1 MKNILLGTTV
11 LGAAALFAGV
21 AHAETPKVTLGGY
34 ADFQAG
40 FVGEDNDVN
49 KRAGAFRSDDVI
61 TFRIDGKSDAGLGYG
76 AAIDLHAD
84 VSDNTDNAKD
94 TGGTARRTYVYL
106 DGAWGRVQAG
116 SDLGVTNTMKIG
128 AESIAHGTGGIDGDW
143 TYFVSPTSGNV
154 ISTPDL
160 ILDHGSFGQ
169 FSDRSAENINK
180 VSYYTPRFA
189 GVQLGVSYLFDTN
202 TASRGEVLSRVD
214 NDNGQ
219 AQNVILG
226 GINYEGKFSDVTVGA
241 AATGEFG
248 NAEVNT
254 YNDLRTY
261 NVGAKVG
268 YMGFSL
274 AGSYG
279 NLGDSLRLKSV
290 ASDSSNHYW
299 TVGGA
304 YETGPFG
311 ASVTYLNSQYDLGT
325 THNDF
330 SNLSF
335 STDYKLAPGLTPY
348 AEVDF
353 VNVDPAGTVDD
364 NKATVFLL
372 GTQVQF

>member
-40 FVGEDNDVN
+40 FVGEDNDAN
-49 KRAGAFRSDDVI
+49 KRSGAFRSDDVI

-76 AAIDLHAD
+76 AAVDLHAD
-84 VSDNTDNAKD
+84 VSGDTDNAKD
-94 TGGTARRTYVYL
+94 AEGTARRTYIYV
-106 DGAWGRVQAG
+106 DGGWGRVQAG

-169 FSDRSAENINK
+169 FSDRSSENINK

-189 GVQLGVSYLFDTN
+189 GVQLGVSYLFDT
-202 TASRGEVLSRVD
+202 TASDRGQVLSRGD
-214 NDNGQ
+214 SNNE
-219 AQNVILG
+219 AENVILG
-226 GINYEGKFSDVTVGA
+226 GINYEGKFSDVSVGV

-248 NAEVNT
+248 NAEVST
-254 YNDLRTY
+254 LNDLRTY

-268 YMGFSL
+268 YMGFSV

-279 NLGDSLRLKSV
+279 DLGDSLRAKATS
-290 ASDSSNHYW
+290 SDSDNDYW
-299 TVGGA
+299 TLGAA

-311 ASVTYLNSQYDLGT
+311 ASVTYLDSTYDNGT

-348 AEVDF
+348 AEVDIIK
-353 VNVDPAGTVDD
+353 VDPTGTVDD
-364 NKATVFLL
+364 NDATVFLL